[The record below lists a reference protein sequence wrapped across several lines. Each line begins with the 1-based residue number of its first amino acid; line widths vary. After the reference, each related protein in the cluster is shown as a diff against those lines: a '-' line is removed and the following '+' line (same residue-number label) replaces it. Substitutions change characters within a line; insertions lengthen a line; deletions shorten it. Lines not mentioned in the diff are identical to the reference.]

1 MARLVLMTLNHTIAR
16 EANHSHRRSR
26 WHGLGQLVPS
36 VRIECEGN
44 DKADD
49 LTTNSGDLVAFSEK
63 LLAILDRGS
72 FTSTYK
78 YAVLLGLLDVA
89 LEATQRDG
97 EPPTGVTTHQLA
109 ERVTELYWPHTRIFP
124 ATTSVLG
131 QNSGGNAELVS
142 QIERFRAAD
151 PARTTFHR
159 GRTSAPAG
167 FAKLTRAVEWKLV
180 EMPLP
185 RLQVVG
191 NTAIPFLYAISWDIG
206 IKRSEFNGPD
216 FDNQIRF
223 LPAAAENLVRLAGLL
238 RPLIQR
244 EWAAQIARLN
254 QLPDARLEDFL
265 FGADRLALATLRDP
279 LVQLQHGACFY
290 CGAPMKDAI
299 VEVDHFVPWAR
310 HPNDAIENLVAAHAR
325 CNGAKS
331 DHLAATGHLS
341 RWVERSERDTKLLAQ
356 LAAATSW
363 RSELQTS
370 LGVARGIYLRI
381 PDDTRL
387 WKGGRDFEAARHKAL
402 VEVFG

>member
-1 MARLVLMTLNHTIAR
+1 MRRGCKSGAERTTALELSSASPRPAGGKLVADNGP
-16 EANHSHRRSR
+16 SHRQ
-26 WHGLGQLVPS
+26 GG
-36 VRIECEGN
+36 
-44 DKADD
+44 D
-49 LTTNSGDLVAFSEK
+49 LTSLSTDLVAFSEK
-63 LLAILDRGS
+63 LLAVLDRGS

-97 EPPTGVTTHQLA
+97 APPTGVTTHQLA
-109 ERVTELYWPHTRIFP
+109 ERVTELYWPHTRLFP
-124 ATTSVLG
+124 ATASVLG
-131 QNSGGNAELVS
+131 QNAGGNAEIIS
-142 QIERFRAAD
+142 QIEWFRTAD

-159 GRTSAPAG
+159 GRASAPTA
-167 FAKLTRAVEWKLV
+167 FAKLIREVEWKLV

-185 RLQVVG
+185 RLQFVG
-191 NTAIPFLYAISWDIG
+191 NALIPFLYAISWDVR
-206 IKRSEFNGPD
+206 IKRSEFTGPD

-223 LPAAAENLVRLAGLL
+223 LPGSAENLVRLAGLL

-279 LVQLQHGACFY
+279 LVELQHGACFY
-290 CGAPMKDAI
+290 CDAPLKGATI
-299 VEVDHFVPWAR
+299 EVDHFVPWAR
-310 HPNDAIENLVAAHAR
+310 HPNDAIENLVAAHSS

-331 DHLAATGHLS
+331 DHLAATGHVV
-341 RWVERSERDTKLLAQ
+341 RWVERSETDANLLAEI
-356 LAAATSW
+356 ATTKSW

-370 LGVARGIYLRI
+370 LSVARGIYLRI

-387 WKGGRDFEAARHKAL
+387 WQGGKSFETARHARL
-402 VEVFG
+402 VEVFS